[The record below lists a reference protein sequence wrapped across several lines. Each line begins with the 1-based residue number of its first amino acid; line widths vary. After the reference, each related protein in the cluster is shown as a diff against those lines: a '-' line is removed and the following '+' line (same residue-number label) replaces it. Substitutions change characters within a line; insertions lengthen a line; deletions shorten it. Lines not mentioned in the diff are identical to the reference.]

1 MSRTKKCIK
10 QKTTLTEKKDREGTI
25 DKTRLSTSR
34 HAQISKYIHF
44 KIFQL
49 GEKPL
54 TDIDLAFGFRDEE
67 FGSRASRQRSN
78 RKKSR
83 GDNFRNGELEGSN
96 GIRKMSIES
105 DVQQR

>member
-1 MSRTKKCIK
+1 M
-10 QKTTLTEKKDREGTI
+10 DV
-25 DKTRLSTSR
+25 
-34 HAQISKYIHF
+34 
-44 KIFQL
+44 
-49 GEKPL
+49 
-54 TDIDLAFGFRDEE
+54 RDEE

-83 GDNFRNGELEGSN
+83 GDNYRNGELEGSN